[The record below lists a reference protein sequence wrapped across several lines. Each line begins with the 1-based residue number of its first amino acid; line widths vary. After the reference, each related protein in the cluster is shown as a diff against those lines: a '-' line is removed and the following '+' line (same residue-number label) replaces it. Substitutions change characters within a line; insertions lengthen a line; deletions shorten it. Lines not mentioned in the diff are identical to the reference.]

1 MVERHSCKVDMVVRF
16 YQKAPIK
23 YIITLVLNRNIM
35 WLGIVKWEL
44 SIKGYFVGYSV
55 VALGLQ

>member
-1 MVERHSCKVDMVVRF
+1 MVEHRSCKADMVVRF
-16 YQKAPIK
+16 YQEAPIK

-44 SIKGYFVGYSV
+44 SNQGYLMLY
-55 VALGLQ
+55 

>member
-1 MVERHSCKVDMVVRF
+1 MVEHRTCNADMVVRF

-35 WLGIVKWEL
+35 RLGIVKGEL
-44 SIKGYFVGYSV
+44 SVQGYLIAVTFE
-55 VALGLQ
+55 ANAW